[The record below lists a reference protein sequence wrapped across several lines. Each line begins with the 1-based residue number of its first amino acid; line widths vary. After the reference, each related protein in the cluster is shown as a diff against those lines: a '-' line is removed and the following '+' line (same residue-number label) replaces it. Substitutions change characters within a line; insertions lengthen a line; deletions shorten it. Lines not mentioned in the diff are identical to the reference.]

1 MYHSHIGSAIHFYNL
16 IVIRVIRVRCGSDSS
31 KLKPKTIDFDKV
43 DIMFD
48 DNEKLLS
55 SISCQ

>member
-16 IVIRVIRVRCGSDSS
+16 IVIRVRGGSDSS